1 MEKEY
6 MSLNYAN
13 DNQEV
18 LIHNQYGPVAAIAK
32 LRDGRWH
39 LDMSEVRKMEIS
51 DIADELENRLHE
63 ALNSRVDN
71 NELNVILQD
80 LRRSFNV

>member
-1 MEKEY
+1 

-13 DNQEV
+13 DNREV
-18 LIHNQYGPVAAIAK
+18 MIHNQYGPVAVIAK
-32 LRDGRWH
+32 LGDGRWH
-39 LDMSEVRKMEIS
+39 LDMSEIRKMEIS

>member
-1 MEKEY
+1 

-13 DNQEV
+13 DNREV
-18 LIHNQYGPVAAIAK
+18 TIHNEYGPLAVIAK
-32 LRDGRWH
+32 LSDGRWY
-39 LDMSEVRKMEIS
+39 LDMSEVKKMKIS